1 MTVLLFVTLIIIFL
15 SVDYVRQRKHKLV
28 PVVHETQTSSD
39 PLRVP
44 PGVFFAPSH
53 TWMTL
58 FPSGKVRIG
67 VDDFVLR
74 MMKNPELVLLKK
86 AGSSVRKGEPLLQIK
101 DASRTMT
108 ACSPIDA
115 EVVELNSTIR
125 ENPQSLRES
134 LFSNGWAYTMK
145 PEKSSELTRMLL
157 GEQSHAWIQQEFGR
171 LRDFIAG
178 FSTEGSLV
186 PVLMQD
192 GGLTAEG
199 ILDSFSTAQVAQFE
213 QNFLHVA

>member
-1 MTVLLFVTLIIIFL
+1 MTVLLFVTMILIFL
-15 SVDYVRQRKHKLV
+15 GVDYVMQRKHKPA
-28 PVVHETQTSSD
+28 PVLQQVQAVGD

-44 PGVFFAPSH
+44 PGIFFAPSH
-53 TWMTL
+53 TWMSL

-86 AGSSVRKGEPLLQIK
+86 TGSSIRKGEPLLQIK
-101 DASRTMT
+101 DQSRTMT
-108 ACSPIDA
+108 ARSPIDA
-115 EVVELNSTIR
+115 EIVELNETIQ

-134 LFSNGWAYTMK
+134 LFSNGWAYTIK
-145 PEKSSELTRMLL
+145 PQRGSDLTAMLL
-157 GEQSHAWIQQEFGR
+157 GEQSRVWIQQEFGR

-178 FSTEGSLV
+178 FSADGSPV

-199 ILDSFSTAQVAQFE
+199 ILDTFSATQVEQFE
-213 QNFLHVA
+213 QNFLHVD

>member
-1 MTVLLFVTLIIIFL
+1 MTVLLFVTMIIIFL
-15 SVDYVRQRKHKLV
+15 GVDYVTQRKHT
-28 PVVHETQTSSD
+28 PVTVARPIQSSRD
-39 PLRVP
+39 PMRVP
-44 PGVFFAPSH
+44 SGVFFAPSH
-53 TWMTL
+53 TWLTL

-86 AGSSVRKGEPLLQIK
+86 AGATVRKGEPLLQIK

-108 ACSPIDA
+108 ARSPIDA
-115 EVVELNSTIR
+115 EVVELNTTIQ
-125 ENPQSLRES
+125 EHPQSLRES
-134 LFSNGWAYTMK
+134 LFSDGWAYTMK
-145 PEKSSELTRMLL
+145 PERGSDLSSMLL
-157 GEQSHAWIQQEFGR
+157 GEQTHAWIQQEFGR

-178 FSTEGSLV
+178 FSADGSPV

-199 ILDSFSTAQVAQFE
+199 ILDSFSTKQVEQFE
-213 QNFLHVA
+213 QNFLHVD

>member
-1 MTVLLFVTLIIIFL
+1 MTVLLFVTMILIFL
-15 SVDYVRQRKHKLV
+15 GVDYVMQRKHKPA
-28 PVVHETQTSSD
+28 PVLQQFQAVGD

-44 PGVFFAPSH
+44 PGIFFAPSH
-53 TWMTL
+53 TWMSL

-86 AGSSVRKGEPLLQIK
+86 TGSSIRKGEPLLQIK
-101 DASRTMT
+101 DQSRTMT
-108 ACSPIDA
+108 ARSPIDA
-115 EVVELNSTIR
+115 EIVELNETIQ

-134 LFSNGWAYTMK
+134 LFSNGWAYTIK
-145 PEKSSELTRMLL
+145 PQRGSDLTAMLL
-157 GEQSHAWIQQEFGR
+157 GEQSRVWIQQEFGR

-178 FSTEGSLV
+178 FSADGSPV

-199 ILDSFSTAQVAQFE
+199 ILDTFSATQVEQFE
-213 QNFLHVA
+213 QNFLHVD

>member
-1 MTVLLFVTLIIIFL
+1 MTVLLFVTMILIFL
-15 SVDYVRQRKHKLV
+15 GVDYVMQRKHKPA
-28 PVVHETQTSSD
+28 PVLQQVQAVGD

-44 PGVFFAPSH
+44 PGIFFAPSH
-53 TWMTL
+53 TWMSL

-86 AGSSVRKGEPLLQIK
+86 TGSSIRKGEPLLQIK
-101 DASRTMT
+101 DQSRTMT
-108 ACSPIDA
+108 ARSPIDA
-115 EVVELNSTIR
+115 EIVELNETIQ

-134 LFSNGWAYTMK
+134 LFSNGWAYTIE
-145 PEKSSELTRMLL
+145 PQRGSDLTAMLL
-157 GEQSHAWIQQEFGR
+157 GEQSRVWIQQEFGR

-178 FSTEGSLV
+178 FSADGSPV

-199 ILDSFSTAQVAQFE
+199 ILDTFSATQVEQFE
-213 QNFLHVA
+213 QNFLHVD